1 MQVNF
6 TFGRITATGVQVLH
20 QHQMSTSSVPPLR
33 TQDLDNE
40 AECARRILAA
50 LMTNT
55 PQEQEQA
62 RAKATDGY
70 AIAADVLEGSE
81 V

>member
-1 MQVNF
+1 ML
-6 TFGRITATGVQVLH
+6 TFPNTATIL
-20 QHQMSTSSVPPLR
+20 LYE
-33 TQDLDNE
+33 DAD

-55 PQEQEQA
+55 PKEHEQA
-62 RAKATDGY
+62 RSKATDGY
-70 AIAADVLEGSE
+70 AMAADVLEGSE

>member
-6 TFGRITATGVQVLH
+6 TFGRITPAGAQVFH
-20 QHQMSTSSVPPLR
+20 QHRIDT
-33 TQDLDNE
+33 D

-55 PQEQEQA
+55 PKEHEQA
-62 RAKATDGY
+62 RSKATDGY
-70 AIAADVLEGSE
+70 AMAADVLEGSE